1 MTSLSQWSQSELR
14 LGHGRSPFQLPRVY
28 LRRVTPALIGAV
40 LPVGL
45 LLAWYGI
52 TAAHLVAEQILPAP
66 VTVLDAFGVLIRT
79 GDLQSNLA
87 VSLIRVACGFGAGA
101 LAGLLFGGGMGFSD
115 GFARLVRPTFLII
128 AQIPILAWLPF
139 FMLLLGIGE
148 ALKVVLVAK
157 AVFTPITLATC
168 TGIRGVPRRYLE
180 LARVLQFGKWRTLTR
195 VVLPAAL
202 PQLFSGFR
210 YGLTHAWLA
219 LVAVE
224 LLASYEGIGYL
235 MVYSRQ
241 LFQLDVMVAI
251 VLVIGAVG
259 LLFDRLLALGEVWLS
274 RRYAPHSGGA
284 S

>member
-1 MTSLSQWSQSELR
+1 MTDLSQWAQTGLR
-14 LGHGRSPFQLPRVY
+14 TRRSRPPLQFPKVQ
-28 LRRVTPALIGAV
+28 LRRAV
-40 LPVGL
+40 PLLGLVVPLAL
-45 LLAWYGI
+45 LLAWYGV
-52 TAAHLVAEQILPAP
+52 TAAHWVPEQILPAP
-66 VTVLDAFGVLIRT
+66 VTVLEAFAVLLRS
-79 GDLQSNLA
+79 GDLQHNLA
-87 VSLIRVACGFGAGA
+87 VSLSRVAYGFGAGT
-101 LAGLLFGGGMGFSD
+101 LAGLLFGAGMGFSD
-115 GFARLVRPTFLII
+115 GFSRLVRPTFLII

-157 AVFTPITLATC
+157 AVFTPITLATSA
-168 TGIRGVPRRYLE
+168 GIRGVPQRYLE
-180 LARVLQFGKWRTLTR
+180 LARILQFTRWQTLAR
-195 VVLPAAL
+195 VIFPATL
-202 PQLFSGFR
+202 PQLFSGLR

-251 VLVIGAVG
+251 MLVIGAVG
-259 LLFDRLLALGEVWLS
+259 LVFDRLLALGEAWLQ
-274 RRYAPHSGGA
+274 RRYGGA

>member
-1 MTSLSQWSQSELR
+1 MTALSQWAQNGMR
-14 LGHGRSPFQLPRVY
+14 AGAGRPPFQIPGLTLGRAAP
-28 LRRVTPALIGAV
+28 LLGLAV
-40 LPVGL
+40 PSAL
-45 LLAWYGI
+45 LLAWYVA
-52 TAAHLVAEQILPAP
+52 TAAHWVPEQILPAP
-66 VTVLDAFGVLIRT
+66 ATVLNAFAVLVRS
-79 GDLQSNLA
+79 GDLQNNLA
-87 VSLIRVACGFGAGA
+87 VSLSRVAYGFGAGT
-101 LAGLLFGGGMGFSD
+101 LAGLLFGAGMGFSD

-139 FMLLLGIGE
+139 FMILLGIGE

-157 AVFTPITLATC
+157 AVFTPITLATS
-168 TGIRGVPRRYLE
+168 TGIRGVPQPYLE
-180 LARVLQFGKWRTLTR
+180 LARILQLSRWRTLTR

-219 LVAVE
+219 LVMVE

-251 VLVIGAVG
+251 MLVIGAVG
-259 LLFDRLLALGEVWLS
+259 LLFDRLLALGEAWLT
-274 RRYAPHSGGA
+274 RRTGGV